1 MMQEKEQKR
10 SAGAHLAL
18 SGIQEEAVNRAFEK
32 LFGYPW
38 GTHFALHHGETSDS
52 KLSSSRQENILCEI
66 FGPETAAQILL
77 KNPTLQKKEIK
88 VVRKPQY
95 YKTSKPSTSST
106 VPQPAL
112 SAAFKSQAVTA
123 PRKGGVQNLLQELSG
138 PQTITTVAKTHADWG
153 QFKEQTG
160 LGDKLEEQA
169 ESKAAFLKRQ
179 DFLGRV
185 DHRKFELEK
194 KDRERERMQRK

>member
-1 MMQEKEQKR
+1 MQGEAQN
-10 SAGAHLAL
+10 SNASVHLTL
-18 SGIQEEAVNRAFEK
+18 SGMQEEAVNRAFEN

-38 GTHFALHHGETSDS
+38 GTHFAFHHGDASNPKAS
-52 KLSSSRQENILCEI
+52 LSRQENLLCKI

-77 KNPTLQKKEIK
+77 KNPTLQTKEIK

-95 YKTSKPSTSST
+95 YKIPKPSTYSALS
-106 VPQPAL
+106 QPA
-112 SAAFKSQAVTA
+112 STASSKSQAANA

-138 PQTITTVAKTHADWG
+138 PQTTTTVAKTHADWG

-169 ESKAAFLKRQ
+169 ESKAAYLKRQ
-179 DFLGRV
+179 DFLERV

>member
-1 MMQEKEQKR
+1 MMHEEEPK
-10 SAGAHLAL
+10 SNAGARLAL
-18 SGIQEEAVNRAFEK
+18 SGMQEEAVNRAFEK

-38 GTHFALHHGETSDS
+38 GTYFAFHHGETSDS
-52 KLSSSRQENILCEI
+52 KVSLSRQENLLCEI
-66 FGPETAAQILL
+66 FGAETAAQILL

-95 YKTSKPSTSST
+95 YKTPKPSASSA
-106 VPQPAL
+106 VSQPAPTA
-112 SAAFKSQAVTA
+112 SSKSQAATA

-138 PQTITTVAKTHADWG
+138 PQTTTTVAKTHADWG

-179 DFLGRV
+179 DFLERV